1 MTHFTVQ
8 PSEKQHHS
16 MTTSCDESLSDS
28 SPTAGL
34 IVAVMIVIA
43 AWLVVWLL
51 GQLPEPWANLP
62 VSMML
67 VAILAGLAMAPAA
80 SARPHWQ
87 PGLELAR
94 KPIMRIAVAL
104 IGLRLSLVEA
114 GLLGWQAL
122 PLVLGAI
129 GLGLAV
135 VLLLA
140 RILGTPGRLAA
151 LLAVGT
157 AICGASA
164 IAAAAPGLR
173 AKSEEVCYAIACVAL
188 IGLAA
193 TLLYPAL
200 LQNVLIDSTLVG
212 LALGAAVHDTAQVT
226 AAAVFHEQTWQGTT
240 TVTAATVSKLL
251 RNLAMLIVIP
261 IIVWSFTRTENG
273 ERSLPPLPLFIVAFL
288 ALSGVRT
295 LVDHWL
301 GSDQATWQTI
311 IEWAGHLSLFGFT
324 MAMAA
329 LAMNIRFKD
338 FRALGWKPAMIAV
351 IAAAAMLGWSLLWL
365 GVISR

>member
-1 MTHFTVQ
+1 MTAVND
-8 PSEKQHHS
+8 K
-16 MTTSCDESLSDS
+16 SLSQS
-28 SPTAGL
+28 GLSAGL
-34 IVAVMIVIA
+34 VVTAVIVIA
-43 AWLVVWLL
+43 AWLFVWLMS
-51 GQLPEPWANLP
+51 QLPEPWGNLP
-62 VSMML
+62 ISIML
-67 VAILAGLAMAPAA
+67 IGILAGLALAPLATTK
-80 SARPHWQ
+80 PHWQ

-94 KPIMRIAVAL
+94 KPILRIAVAL
-104 IGLRLSLVEA
+104 IGLRLSLVEV

-129 GLGLAV
+129 TLGLTV
-135 VLLLA
+135 VLVLA
-140 RILGTPGRLAA
+140 RLLGTPGRLAA
-151 LLAVGT
+151 LLAIGT

-200 LQNVLIDSTLVG
+200 LQKVLEDSTLVG
-212 LALGAAVHDTAQVT
+212 LALGAAIHDTAQVT
-226 AAAVFHEQTWQGTT
+226 AAAVFHEQTWHAES

-251 RNLAMLIVIP
+251 RNMGMLIVIP
-261 IIVWSFTRTENG
+261 IIVWSFTRTETS
-273 ERSLPPLPLFIVAFL
+273 ERSFPPLPFFIVAFL
-288 ALSGVRT
+288 ALSGFRT
-295 LVDHWL
+295 AVDHWL
-301 GSDQATWQTI
+301 GHDHAVWQII

-338 FRALGWKPAMIAV
+338 FKALGWKPALIAV
-351 IAAAAMLGWSLLWL
+351 IAAGVMLGWSLFWL
-365 GVISR
+365 GK

>member
-1 MTHFTVQ
+1 MT
-8 PSEKQHHS
+8 SAD
-16 MTTSCDESLSDS
+16 CESLSDS
-28 SPTAGL
+28 GPSTGL
-34 IVAVMIVIA
+34 IVAAVIVIA
-43 AWLVVWLL
+43 AWLSVWLI
-51 GQLPEPWANLP
+51 GQLPEPWGNLP
-62 VSMML
+62 ISIML
-67 VAILAGLAMAPAA
+67 IAILAGLALAPIATT
-80 SARPHWQ
+80 RPHWQ

-94 KPIMRIAVAL
+94 KPILRVAVAL

-129 GLGLAV
+129 GLGLAT
-135 VLLLA
+135 VLILA
-140 RILGTPGRLAA
+140 RLTGTPGRLAA

-173 AKSEEVCYAIACVAL
+173 ARSEEICYAIACVAL

-193 TLLYPAL
+193 TLFYPAL
-200 LQNVLIDSTLVG
+200 LQTVLEDSTLVG

-226 AAAVFHEQTWQGTT
+226 AAAVFHEQTWHAES

-251 RNLAMLIVIP
+251 RNLGMLIVIP
-261 IIVWSFTRTENG
+261 IIVWSFTRTEG
-273 ERSLPPLPLFIVAFL
+273 PGRSMPPLPLFIVGFL

-301 GSDQATWQTI
+301 GPDHLTWQTI

-329 LAMNIRFKD
+329 LAMNIRFRD
-338 FRALGWKPAMIAV
+338 FRALGWKPALIAV
-351 IAAAAMLGWSLLWL
+351 IAAAVMLGWSLFWL
-365 GVISR
+365 GN